1 MRAGI
6 DAEDEKRAD
15 AVNEAAEARKRI
27 EKNRIEYEL
36 QQNLTNELMNK
47 ATEQEHEAKKEN

>member
-47 ATEQEHEAKKEN
+47 ATEQEHEAKKKN

>member
-15 AVNEAAEARKRI
+15 AVNEAAEAQKRI

>member
-47 ATEQEHEAKKEN
+47 STEQEHEAKKEN

>member
-47 ATEQEHEAKKEN
+47 ATEQEHEAKNEN